1 MIAPWI
7 RLMLFACISLV
18 LFASCVREPE
28 PTGYVLEIVAQPG
41 DTLAKICQRYQVSIS
56 QVWNYN
62 NLSTTILR
70 PGQHLLLPD
79 AKIPTRQIPVAIPT
93 PLEER
98 EPPTI
103 ATQQQQTPPPPKTPS
118 RRYSIVTREDWG
130 ALPAKGDFSPMNG
143 ITRITI
149 HHTTEE
155 GGLGSK
161 SDIDAV
167 RAMARNH
174 RASKAD
180 GGRGWADIGYHFLIG
195 RDGKV
200 YEGRSIDIQGAH
212 CGVRG
217 DSSNNKHNL
226 GISVIGDFSHHEPS
240 SLQADVL
247 GDFLADMQE
256 KYKVPTNMIG
266 GHRDMPGT
274 NTQCPGDGLANWL
287 SRYKRSH

>member
-1 MIAPWI
+1 MNATWI
-7 RLMLFACISLV
+7 RLMLFASISLV
-18 LFASCVREPE
+18 LFPSCVREPE
-28 PTGYVLEIVAQPG
+28 PVGYVLEIVAQPG

-56 QVWNYN
+56 LVWEYN
-62 NLSTTILR
+62 NLSTTILK
-70 PGQHLLLPD
+70 PGQHLLLPG
-79 AKIPTRQIPVAIPT
+79 AKQPKRPIPFLLPPSL
-93 PLEER
+93 PEER
-98 EPPTI
+98 EPPTVT
-103 ATQQQQTPPPPKTPS
+103 TQQPPPPTTPL
-118 RRYSIVTREDWG
+118 RRYTVVARNDWG
-130 ALPAKGDFSPMNG
+130 ALPPKGEFFPMNG

-155 GGLGSK
+155 GGLGAK

-200 YEGRSIDIQGAH
+200 YEGRSSDIQGAH
-212 CGVRG
+212 CGVKG
-217 DSSNNKHNL
+217 DSTNNKHNL
-226 GISVIGDFSHHEPS
+226 GISLIGDFSHHEPS
-240 SLQADVL
+240 SLQEDVL
-247 GDFLADMQE
+247 GEFLADMQE
-256 KYKVPTNMIG
+256 KYKVPTTMIC

-287 SRYKRSH
+287 SRYKKSH